1 LFWII
6 RYGASVSQLRQE
18 SIAPRGART
27 TRGPAVGFGWALMNA
42 KDSAMAGARER
53 AHNPPPA
60 MRRAI
65 PIVALLLTL
74 AGCAGLFGT
83 ATRQGVSSSLVDYL
97 YPKGEPPP
105 AQTGAVP
112 HLQLPLK
119 VGVAFVPSSYSG
131 DLALPESERIRLLND
146 VKARFM
152 GRDFIEEIAVIPEA
166 YLRSS
171 RGFESL
177 EQTARLYG
185 LDVMALVSYD
195 QVSHSDERTAALL
208 YWTIVGAYT
217 IRGNQNDVQ
226 TFVDTAVFDIP
237 TRTLLFRAP
246 GVSQAKSSSTLV
258 GLERDLRATQQQ
270 GFEQAMVDMTA
281 NLDRELSVFKERI
294 RTDGSVRVTRAQSS
308 GGGGGATGLASLL
321 LLGGLLLAAFR
332 RRRATA

>member
-1 LFWII
+1 
-6 RYGASVSQLRQE
+6 
-18 SIAPRGART
+18 
-27 TRGPAVGFGWALMNA
+27 M
-42 KDSAMAGARER
+42 KR
-53 AHNPPPA
+53 AFLC
-60 MRRAI
+60 
-65 PIVALLLTL
+65 ALLFLAL

-83 ATRQGVSSSLVDYL
+83 PTRQGVSSSLVDYL

-105 AQTGAVP
+105 AQAGGTP

-119 VGVAFVPSSYSG
+119 VGIAFVPSSYSG
-131 DLALPESERIRLLND
+131 ELALPESERMRLLND

-195 QVSHSDERTAALL
+195 QVTHSDERTASLL

-217 IRGNQNDVQ
+217 IKGNKNDVQ
-226 TFVDTAVFDIP
+226 TFVDTAVFDVP

-246 GVSQAKSSSTLV
+246 GVSKVQGTSTLV
-258 GLERDLRATQQQ
+258 GLERDLRAKQQQ
-270 GFEQAMVDMTA
+270 GFEQAMTDMTV
-281 NLDRELSVFKERI
+281 NLDNELSVFKERI
-294 RTDGSVRVTRAQSS
+294 RTDGSVRVTRAES
-308 GGGGGATGLASLL
+308 GGGGAMGIAILA
-321 LLGGLLLAAFR
+321 LLAFAASR
-332 RRRATA
+332 PAKSNA

>member
-1 LFWII
+1 
-6 RYGASVSQLRQE
+6 
-18 SIAPRGART
+18 
-27 TRGPAVGFGWALMNA
+27 
-42 KDSAMAGARER
+42 MAGTRER

-60 MRRAI
+60 MKRAI
-65 PIVALLLTL
+65 PIVALLLAL

-83 ATRQGVSSSLVDYL
+83 PTRQGVSSSLVDYL

-105 AQTGAVP
+105 AQTGGIP

-119 VGVAFVPSSYSG
+119 VGIAFVPSSYSG

-146 VKARFM
+146 VKARFT
-152 GRDFIEEIAVIPEA
+152 GRDFIKDIAVIPEA

-195 QVSHSDERTAALL
+195 QVTHSDERTASLL

-217 IRGNQNDVQ
+217 IKGNRNDVQ

-246 GVSQAKSSSTLV
+246 GVSKVQGTSTLV
-258 GLERDLRATQQQ
+258 GLERELRAKQQQ
-270 GFEQAMVDMTA
+270 GFEQAIADMTV
-281 NLDRELSVFKERI
+281 NLDNELSVFKERI
-294 RTDGSVRVTRAQSS
+294 RTEGTVRVTRAESS
-308 GGGGGATGLASLL
+308 GGGGGAAGMASLL
-321 LLGGLLLAAFR
+321 LLGGLVLGASR
-332 RRRATA
+332 RRRTTA